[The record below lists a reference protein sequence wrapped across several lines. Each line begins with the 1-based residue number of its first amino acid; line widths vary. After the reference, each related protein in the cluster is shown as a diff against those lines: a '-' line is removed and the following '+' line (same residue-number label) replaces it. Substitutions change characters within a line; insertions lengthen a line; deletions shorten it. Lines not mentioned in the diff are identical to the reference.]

1 MTRDLTLR
9 IADELAASVENTN
22 GFIPDIQLEEISS
35 CKKRRKAVQK
45 LLKQILYGPWT
56 VYPVFMKLLRTREDS
71 FIADKLE
78 STTCS
83 KYELEGN
90 VLNNFT

>member
-1 MTRDLTLR
+1 MTRDLALR

-22 GFIPDIQLEEISS
+22 CFISDIHHEDISR

-45 LLKQILYGPWT
+45 LLKQILYGPAT

-78 STTCS
+78 NTTCS
-83 KYELEGN
+83 NIELTGN
-90 VLNNFT
+90 FL